1 MKRVVIILLSGLLF
15 SLTLSAEVTIEEC
28 VEKAFA
34 NYPIV
39 KKYDLMAATKDIDLN
54 EVNKSWLPRIGAYG
68 QITGQNVVP
77 SFPATLAGVL
87 DRMGHDM
94 KGIGKIQYKVGV
106 DVAQTVWDGGASSA
120 RRKLIRAQ
128 EEVSQAGLE
137 VELYAVRERVENL
150 YFAILLIGE
159 HIKQNR
165 ITYNLLLSNKDKL
178 QSMLANGV
186 AMQCDVDMVEAQAL
200 AVRQTIAQART
211 SLDGYIKMLELFIG
225 EDLEGEDF
233 AVPVAEI
240 PVLSESN
247 RPELRLFDSEESVNR
262 ASERLANVGLM
273 PTVGLFAQAYYGY
286 PGINYFQSMM
296 NRDMSFNILAGVKIS
311 WNIDSFYTKKNRL
324 QKTDVN
330 TGNIAVDRELF
341 QFNTRMQSTSQMEA
355 INGLREVIK
364 DDARIVSL
372 RTNVRRAAESQLDNG
387 VIDATTLLSKISD
400 ENMAALNAHLH
411 EIQLLQEIYKLKYI
425 LDR

>member
-1 MKRVVIILLSGLLF
+1 MKRVVIIPLLGLLF
-15 SLTLSAEVTIEEC
+15 SLTLNAEVTIEEC
-28 VEKAFA
+28 VEKALV

-68 QITGQNVVP
+68 QIAGQNVVP

-87 DRMGHDM
+87 DRMGQDM

-106 DVAQTVWDGGASSA
+106 DVSQTVWDGGASSA

-128 EEVSQAGLE
+128 EEVSQAGLD

-200 AVRQTIAQART
+200 AVGQTIAQAQT
-211 SLDGYIKMLELFIG
+211 SLDGYRKMLELFIG
-225 EDLEGEDF
+225 ENLEGKDF

-240 PVLSESN
+240 PVLAESN

-262 ASERLANVGLM
+262 ASERLANVTLM
-273 PTVGLFAQAYYGY
+273 PKVGLFAQAYYGY

-324 QKTDVN
+324 QKTDVSI
-330 TGNIAVDRELF
+330 GNIAVDRELF
-341 QFNTRMQSTSQMEA
+341 MFNTRMQSTSQMEA

-372 RTNVRRAAESQLDNG
+372 RANVRKAAESQLDNG

-425 LDR
+425 LNR